1 MRRFDSDPRLQ
12 IILSLR
18 SKPLERFSFG
28 DILLLLMR
36 AARRPPGPRREASL
50 PLLSLRSKPRET
62 FSSGHLSSAPTTGGS
77 AALGPRRE
85 ASLPIL
91 SLRSKPLER
100 FSFGSILLFLRPGAS
115 FGITT
120 ICITNVH
127 LRTRQGDVRM
137 VSSV

>member
-1 MRRFDSDPRLQ
+1 APNR
-12 IILSLR
+12 
-18 SKPLERFSFG
+18 ERPFPPV
-28 DILLLLMR
+28 ITPLLLR
-36 AARRPPGPRREASL
+36 QAARRPPGPRREASL

-62 FSSGHLSSAPTTGGS
+62 FSSGHHSSAPTTGAS
-77 AALGPRRE
+77 AALRP
-85 ASLPIL
+85 SPVPSFPIL
-91 SLRSKPLER
+91 PVRAKPLER